1 MKCHIH
7 EGNLEPLHHQEV
19 EREIIV
25 NQMSNLLTRCTQ
37 EMLEQK
43 KMFRNSPM
51 NDQNKEISDRLD
63 SLKILDD

>member
-1 MKCHIH
+1 MKCHIF

-51 NDQNKEISDRLD
+51 NDQNREISDRLD

>member
-1 MKCHIH
+1 MKCHIN

-51 NDQNKEISDRLD
+51 NDQNREISDRLD